1 MSIKSTYQGFK
12 QWKII
17 MKPSIL
23 SMNSHKVSLR
33 DKMRNNLNDMKTVRF
48 DYQPRIIDEFL
59 ELLG

>member
-12 QWKII
+12 QWQII

-33 DKMRNNLNDMKTVRF
+33 DKMRNNLNDMRTVRF

-59 ELLG
+59 GLLG